1 MKEVRGLLL
10 LVFALFAASAWAQ
23 KTYVVSGKVIDSA
36 TRQPIEFAT
45 AQLLRPNNTMAN
57 GMSTDNA
64 GGFTLKTTAAGKYT
78 VKVSYVSYKTATREV
93 TFSEKNDTIRLGT
106 LELEPS
112 AQALG
117 EAVVSATQARV
128 EQKEDTTVYNASAY
142 RTPVGS
148 TLEALVEQLPGV
160 EVSDD
165 GTITW
170 NGKTVSEFLINGKDF
185 FKGDTKIAMKNLPVE
200 LVSKLKAYDKK
211 SDYTEQTGI
220 DDGEETTVLDITTKK
235 KLDASWVN
243 NVDLGYG
250 TKDRYTGRLF
260 STRFTERSRVSLY
273 GSANNTSDRGFGGW
287 RGGWGG
293 GLTATKSAGADFY
306 WENDKEKRDAGRLE
320 LGGNVRYSYSGTD
333 SQSKSNSENFLTAGQ
348 GSSFANSFN
357 RSGSGT
363 TNVNGAFRLEWH
375 PDTLT
380 MLMFRPS
387 FSHSSSHNDGS
398 SQSATFNADPYE
410 IDGIDSP
417 LDSMLL
423 DDDALPSALRDIAV
437 NRNVR
442 TTLGESKSNSF
453 DASLMLVRRLNS
465 EGRNVSM
472 RASAGYSKSTSRSFS
487 DSKITYF
494 QQDAERPVD
503 WINQFS
509 DNPSMNWNAS
519 VRAGYSEPIAK
530 NWHLQFN
537 YQFSYRYSDSD
548 RSLYY
553 LNSLIDST
561 LLQSNPELAY
571 RADNLLWSDVLTAA
585 LGTTPTDADLLMLL
599 RDADNSQY
607 ATYKYFTHRASVG
620 IRYNTKKIR
629 FNAGLD
635 FVPQKTVLAY
645 NRPSQIDTTVT
656 RHVFNVSPQVRLRYR
671 FSDTGQLDIRY
682 RGSASEPSM
691 TDLLDIVDDSDP
703 LNITRGNPG
712 LKPSW
717 ENSLRVFFN
726 NYITEKQQGMMA
738 GLFVT
743 QESNSI
749 SNAVEYNEETG
760 VRTVHP
766 ENINGNWNARGNFMF
781 NTGFGPDKTWTFS
794 TFTNL
799 GYKNDVGYVTN
810 DNINQKSTTRS
821 LNVGENLNLAYRT
834 SWFDVG
840 LRGNVNYQHARNS
853 LQTNA
858 NQDTWNFSYGLNG
871 NVNLP
876 WNMSISTDIRMNSRR
891 GYSDNSMNTNELIW
905 NAQIAQSFLKDN
917 TATISL
923 QFYDILQKQSNISR
937 TINAQLRQDTWTNA
951 INSYC
956 MLHFIYRL
964 NIFSGVKGGDRQDRD
979 GRRRGPGRAPAMR
992 MMPMMAP
999 ARM

>member
-10 LVFALFAASAWAQ
+10 IVFALFATSAWAQ
-23 KTYVVSGKVIDSA
+23 KTYVISGKVIDRA

-45 AQLLRPNNTMAN
+45 AQLLRSNKTMAS
-57 GMSTDNA
+57 GMSTDKA

-93 TFSEKNDTIRLGT
+93 TLSEKNDTVRLGT

-410 IDGIDSP
+410 VDGIDSP

-472 RASAGYSKSTSRSFS
+472 RASAGYSKSTSHSFS
-487 DSKITYF
+487 NSMIDYF
-494 QQDAERPVD
+494 QPTAEQPNE
-503 WINQFS
+503 WLNQFN
-509 DNPSMNWNAS
+509 DNPSKNWNAS

-530 NWHLQFN
+530 DWHLQFN
-537 YQFSYRYSDSD
+537 YQFSYRYSDSERALYEFSD
-548 RSLYY
+548 YDVWSHPLGYIPSTVDSLMM
-553 LNSLIDST
+553 
-561 LLQSNPELAY
+561 
-571 RADNLLWSDVLTAA
+571 V
-585 LGTTPTDADLLMLL
+585 
-599 RDADNSQY
+599 RDDQNSQY
-607 ATYKYFTHRASVG
+607 ATYKYYTHRATVG
-620 IRYNTKKIR
+620 IRYNTKMIR

-671 FSDTGQLDIRY
+671 FSDTGQLDIHY

-749 SNAVEYNEETG
+749 SNAVSYDEETG
-760 VRTVHP
+760 VRTVRP

-781 NTGFGPDKTWTFS
+781 NTGFGPEKTWTFS

-964 NIFSGVKGGDRQDRD
+964 NIFSGIKGGDSQERD

>member
-10 LVFALFAASAWAQ
+10 IVFALFATSAWAQ
-23 KTYVVSGKVIDSA
+23 KTYVISGKVIDRA

-45 AQLLRPNNTMAN
+45 AQLLRSNKTMAS
-57 GMSTDNA
+57 GMSTDKA

-93 TFSEKNDTIRLGT
+93 TLSEKNDTVRLGT

-250 TKDRYTGRLF
+250 TKDRYTARLF

-293 GLTATKSAGADFY
+293 GLTASKSAGADFY
-306 WENDKEKRDAGRLE
+306 WENDKEKREKGRLE

-348 GSSFANSFN
+348 GSSFSNSFN

-398 SQSATFNADPYE
+398 SQSATFNADPYA

-472 RASAGYSKSTSRSFS
+472 RASAGYSKSTSHSFS
-487 DSKITYF
+487 NSMIDYF
-494 QQDAERPVD
+494 QPTAEQPNE
-503 WINQFS
+503 WLNQFN
-509 DNPSMNWNAS
+509 DNPSKNWNAS

-530 NWHLQFN
+530 DWHLQFN
-537 YQFSYRYSDSD
+537 YQFSYRYSDSERALYEFSD
-548 RSLYY
+548 YDVWSHPLGYIPSTVDSLMM
-553 LNSLIDST
+553 
-561 LLQSNPELAY
+561 
-571 RADNLLWSDVLTAA
+571 V
-585 LGTTPTDADLLMLL
+585 
-599 RDADNSQY
+599 RDDQNSQY
-607 ATYKYFTHRASVG
+607 ATYKYFTHRATVG
-620 IRYNTKKIR
+620 IRYNTKMIR
-629 FNAGLD
+629 FNAGID

-749 SNAVEYNEETG
+749 SNAVSYDEETG
-760 VRTVHP
+760 VRTVRP

-781 NTGFGPDKTWTFS
+781 NTGFGPEKTWTFS

-821 LNVGENLNLAYRT
+821 LNVGENLNLAYRM

-979 GRRRGPGRAPAMR
+979 GRRPGPGHAPAMR
-992 MMPMMAP
+992 MMPMMGP

>member
-10 LVFALFAASAWAQ
+10 IVFALFATSAWAQ
-23 KTYVVSGKVIDSA
+23 KTYVISGKVIDRA

-45 AQLLRPNNTMAN
+45 AQLLRSNKTMAS
-57 GMSTDNA
+57 GMSTDKA

-93 TFSEKNDTIRLGT
+93 TLSEKNDTVRLGT

-398 SQSATFNADPYE
+398 SQSATFNADPYA

-423 DDDALPSALRDIAV
+423 DDDALPAALRDIAV

-472 RASAGYSKSTSRSFS
+472 RASAGYSKSTSHSFS
-487 DSKITYF
+487 NSMIDYF
-494 QQDAERPVD
+494 QPTAEQPNE
-503 WINQFS
+503 WLNQFN
-509 DNPSMNWNAS
+509 DNPSKNWNAS

-530 NWHLQFN
+530 DWHLQFN
-537 YQFSYRYSDSD
+537 YQFSYRYSDSERALYEFSD
-548 RSLYY
+548 YDVWSHPLGYIPSTVDSLMM
-553 LNSLIDST
+553 
-561 LLQSNPELAY
+561 
-571 RADNLLWSDVLTAA
+571 V
-585 LGTTPTDADLLMLL
+585 
-599 RDADNSQY
+599 RDDQNSQY

-620 IRYNTKKIR
+620 IRYNTKMIR

-635 FVPQKTVLAY
+635 FVPQKTELAY

-671 FSDTGQLDIRY
+671 FSDTGQLDIHY

-749 SNAVEYNEETG
+749 SNAVSYDEETG
-760 VRTVHP
+760 VRTVRP

-964 NIFSGVKGGDRQDRD
+964 NIFSGIKGGDSQERD

>member
-1 MKEVRGLLL
+1 MKHLRGMLLIL
-10 LVFALFAASAWAQ
+10 LSAWATSLAAA
-23 KTYVVSGKVIDSA
+23 TYVVSGKVIDADSRKA
-36 TRQPIEFAT
+36 IEFAT
-45 AQLLRPNNTMAN
+45 VQLLRPNKTMAT
-57 GMSTDNA
+57 GMNTDVA
-64 GGFTLKTTAAGKYT
+64 GKFSLKTQVAGKYT
-78 VKVSYVSYKTATREV
+78 VKISYVSYTTVSREV
-93 TFSEKNDTIRLGT
+93 TFSAENDTIDLGT
-106 LELEPS
+106 IEMSTS
-112 AQALG
+112 AKALG
-117 EAVVSATQARV
+117 EAVVSATAARV

-142 RTPVGS
+142 RTPEGS

-170 NGKTVSEFLINGKDF
+170 NGKTVTEFLVNGKDF

-250 TKDRYTGRLF
+250 TKDRYAARLF
-260 STRFTERSRVSLY
+260 STRFTERSRVSLF

-306 WENDKEKRDAGRLE
+306 WENDKEKREKGRLE

-333 SQSKSNSENFLTAGQ
+333 SQTRSNSENFLSSGQ
-348 GSSFANSFN
+348 GSSFSNSAS

-380 MLMFRPS
+380 MMMFRPS

-398 SQSATFNADPYE
+398 SQSVTFNDDPYKVE
-410 IDGIDSP
+410 GISDP
-417 LDSMLL
+417 LASMVG
-423 DDDALPSALRDIAV
+423 DTADIPAALRDIAV
-437 NRNVR
+437 NRNLR

-472 RASAGYSKSTSRSFS
+472 RASAGYTKSTSRSFT
-487 DSKITYF
+487 DSRINYF
-494 QQDAERPVD
+494 QGNAGKPYE
-503 WINQFS
+503 WINQFN
-509 DNPSMNWNAS
+509 DNPSKNWNTS
-519 VRAGYSEPIAK
+519 VRVGYSEPIAK
-530 NWHLQFN
+530 DWHLQFN

-548 RSLYY
+548 RSLYD
-553 LNSLIDST
+553 LNKLINPE
-561 LLQSNPELAY
+561 LLETHPELAY
-571 RADNLLWSDVLTAA
+571 QADNLLWSDVLTAA
-585 LGTTPTDADLLMLL
+585 LGTVPTRADLLMML
-599 RDADNSQY
+599 RDDENSQY
-607 ATYKYFTHRASVG
+607 ATYKYFTHTASVG

-635 FVPQKTVLAY
+635 FVPQTTKLEYT
-645 NRPSQIDTTVT
+645 RPSQIDTLVT
-656 RHVFNVSPQVRLRYR
+656 RHVFNVSPQIRFRYR
-671 FSDTGQLDIRY
+671 ISETGQIDVRY
-682 RGSASEPSM
+682 RGKATEPSM
-691 TDLLDIVDDSDP
+691 TNLLDIVDDSDP
-703 LNITRGNPG
+703 LNITRGNPY
-712 LKPSW
+712 LKPAW

-760 VRTVHP
+760 VRTVRP
-766 ENINGNWNARGNFMF
+766 ENINGNWSARGNFMF
-781 NTGFGPDKTWTFS
+781 NTGFGPEKTWTFS

-799 GYKNDVGYVTN
+799 GYTNSVGYVTN

-821 LNVGENLNLAYRT
+821 LNVGENVNLAYRT
-834 SWFDVG
+834 TWFDVG
-840 LRGNVNYQHARNS
+840 LRGNLNYQHARNS

-858 NQDTWNFSYGLNG
+858 NQDTWSFSYGLNG

-905 NAQIAQSFLKDN
+905 NAQIAQSFLKDK
-917 TATISL
+917 TATVSL
-923 QFYDILQKQSNISR
+923 QFYDILHQQSNVSR
-937 TINAQLRQDTWTNA
+937 VINAQLRQDTWTNA

-964 NIFSGVKGGDRQDRD
+964 NIFSGTKGGNRSREE
-979 GRRRGPGRAPAMR
+979 GRRAPGPGGRPPMQA
-992 MMPMMAP
+992 MPMM
-999 ARM
+999 RMGGM

>member
-10 LVFALFAASAWAQ
+10 IVFALFATSAWAQ
-23 KTYVVSGKVIDSA
+23 KTYVISGKVIDRA

-45 AQLLRPNNTMAN
+45 AQLLRSNKTMAS
-57 GMSTDNA
+57 GMSTDKA

-93 TFSEKNDTIRLGT
+93 TLSEKNDTVRLGT

-306 WENDKEKRDAGRLE
+306 WENDKEKREKGRLE

-363 TNVNGAFRLEWH
+363 TNVNGAFRVEWH

-387 FSHSSSHNDGS
+387 FSHSNSHSDGS
-398 SQSATFNADPYE
+398 SQSATFNDDPYA

-423 DDDALPSALRDIAV
+423 DDDALPAALKDIAV

-442 TTLGESKSNSF
+442 NTLGESKSNSF

-465 EGRNVSM
+465 EGRNVSL
-472 RASAGYSKSTSRSFS
+472 RASAGYSKSTSRSFT
-487 DSKITYF
+487 DSRINYF
-494 QQDAERPVD
+494 QDNADTPYE
-503 WINQFS
+503 WLNQFS
-509 DNPSMNWNAS
+509 DNPSKNWNAS

-537 YQFSYRYSDSD
+537 YQFSYRYSDSERALYEFSD
-548 RSLYY
+548 YDVWSHPLGYIPSTVDSLMM
-553 LNSLIDST
+553 
-561 LLQSNPELAY
+561 
-571 RADNLLWSDVLTAA
+571 V
-585 LGTTPTDADLLMLL
+585 
-599 RDADNSQY
+599 RDDQNSQY

-620 IRYNTKKIR
+620 IRYNTKMIR
-629 FNAGLD
+629 FNAGID

-671 FSDTGQLDIRY
+671 FSDTGQLDIHY

-749 SNAVEYNEETG
+749 SNAVSYDEETG
-760 VRTVHP
+760 VRTVRP

-781 NTGFGPDKTWTFS
+781 NTGFGPEKTWTFS

-799 GYKNDVGYVTN
+799 GYTNAVGYVTN

-917 TATISL
+917 AATISL

-964 NIFSGVKGGDRQDRD
+964 NIFSGIKGGDSQERD

>member
-10 LVFALFAASAWAQ
+10 IVFALFATSAWAQ
-23 KTYVVSGKVIDSA
+23 KTYVISGKVIDRA

-45 AQLLRPNNTMAN
+45 AQLLRSNKTMAS
-57 GMSTDNA
+57 GMSTDKA

-93 TFSEKNDTIRLGT
+93 TLSEKNDTVRLGT

-243 NVDLGYG
+243 NIDLGYG

-348 GSSFANSFN
+348 GSSFSNSFS

-380 MLMFRPS
+380 MLMFRHS
-387 FSHSSSHNDGS
+387 FSHSNSHSDGS

-410 IDGIDSP
+410 VDGIDSP

-465 EGRNVSM
+465 EGRNVSL
-472 RASAGYSKSTSRSFS
+472 RASAGYSKSTSHSFS
-487 DSKITYF
+487 NSMIDYF
-494 QQDAERPVD
+494 QPTAEQPNE
-503 WINQFS
+503 WLNQFN
-509 DNPSMNWNAS
+509 DNPSKNWNAS

-530 NWHLQFN
+530 DWHLQFN
-537 YQFSYRYSDSD
+537 YQFSYRYSDSERALYEFSD
-548 RSLYY
+548 YDVWSHPLGYIPSTVDSLMM
-553 LNSLIDST
+553 
-561 LLQSNPELAY
+561 
-571 RADNLLWSDVLTAA
+571 V
-585 LGTTPTDADLLMLL
+585 
-599 RDADNSQY
+599 RDDQNSQY

-620 IRYNTKKIR
+620 IRYNTKMIR

-671 FSDTGQLDIRY
+671 FSDTGQLDIHY

-749 SNAVEYNEETG
+749 SNAVSYDEETG
-760 VRTVHP
+760 VRTVRP
-766 ENINGNWNARGNFMF
+766 ENINGKWNARGNFMF
-781 NTGFGPDKTWTFS
+781 NTGFGPEKTWTFS

-979 GRRRGPGRAPAMR
+979 GRRPGPGRAPAMR

>member
-1 MKEVRGLLL
+1 
-10 LVFALFAASAWAQ
+10 
-23 KTYVVSGKVIDSA
+23 
-36 TRQPIEFAT
+36 
-45 AQLLRPNNTMAN
+45 
-57 GMSTDNA
+57 
-64 GGFTLKTTAAGKYT
+64 
-78 VKVSYVSYKTATREV
+78 
-93 TFSEKNDTIRLGT
+93 
-106 LELEPS
+106 
-112 AQALG
+112 
-117 EAVVSATQARV
+117 
-128 EQKEDTTVYNASAY
+128 
-142 RTPVGS
+142 
-148 TLEALVEQLPGV
+148 
-160 EVSDD
+160 
-165 GTITW
+165 
-170 NGKTVSEFLINGKDF
+170 
-185 FKGDTKIAMKNLPVE
+185 
-200 LVSKLKAYDKK
+200 
-211 SDYTEQTGI
+211 
-220 DDGEETTVLDITTKK
+220 
-235 KLDASWVN
+235 
-243 NVDLGYG
+243 
-250 TKDRYTGRLF
+250 
-260 STRFTERSRVSLY
+260 
-273 GSANNTSDRGFGGW
+273 
-287 RGGWGG
+287 
-293 GLTATKSAGADFY
+293 
-306 WENDKEKRDAGRLE
+306 
-320 LGGNVRYSYSGTD
+320 
-333 SQSKSNSENFLTAGQ
+333 
-348 GSSFANSFN
+348 
-357 RSGSGT
+357 
-363 TNVNGAFRLEWH
+363 
-375 PDTLT
+375 
-380 MLMFRPS
+380 
-387 FSHSSSHNDGS
+387 
-398 SQSATFNADPYE
+398 
-410 IDGIDSP
+410 
-417 LDSMLL
+417 
-423 DDDALPSALRDIAV
+423 
-437 NRNVR
+437 
-442 TTLGESKSNSF
+442 
-453 DASLMLVRRLNS
+453 MLVRRLNS
-465 EGRNVSM
+465 EGRNVSL
-472 RASAGYSKSTSRSFS
+472 RASAGYSKSTSRSFT
-487 DSKITYF
+487 DSRINYF
-494 QQDAERPVD
+494 QDNADTPYE
-503 WINQFS
+503 WLNQFS
-509 DNPSMNWNAS
+509 DNPSKNWNAS

-561 LLQSNPELAY
+561 LLESHPELAY
-571 RADNLLWSDVLTAA
+571 QADNLLWSDVLTAA
-585 LGTTPTDADLLMLL
+585 LGTVPTDADLLMLL

-607 ATYKYFTHRASVG
+607 ATYKYYTHRATVG
-620 IRYNTKKIR
+620 IRYNTKMIR

-671 FSDTGQLDIRY
+671 FSDTGQLDIHY

-749 SNAVEYNEETG
+749 SNAVSYDEETG
-760 VRTVHP
+760 VRTVRP
-766 ENINGNWNARGNFMF
+766 ENINGKWNARGNFMF
-781 NTGFGPDKTWTFS
+781 NTGFGPEKTWTFS

-799 GYKNDVGYVTN
+799 GYTNDVGYVTN

-964 NIFSGVKGGDRQDRD
+964 NIFSGIKGGDSQERD

>member
-10 LVFALFAASAWAQ
+10 IVFALFATSAWAQ
-23 KTYVVSGKVIDSA
+23 KTYVISGKVIDRA

-45 AQLLRPNNTMAN
+45 AQLLRSNKTMAS
-57 GMSTDNA
+57 GMSTDKA

-93 TFSEKNDTIRLGT
+93 TLSEKNDTVRLGT

-293 GLTATKSAGADFY
+293 GLTASKSAGADFY
-306 WENDKEKRDAGRLE
+306 WENDKEKREKGRLE
-320 LGGNVRYSYSGTD
+320 LGGNVHYSYSGTD

-410 IDGIDSP
+410 VDGIDSP

-423 DDDALPSALRDIAV
+423 DDDALPAALRDIAV

-472 RASAGYSKSTSRSFS
+472 RASAGYSKSTSHSFS
-487 DSKITYF
+487 NSMIDYF
-494 QQDAERPVD
+494 QPTAEQPNE
-503 WINQFS
+503 WLNQFN
-509 DNPSMNWNAS
+509 DNPSKNWNAS

-530 NWHLQFN
+530 DWHLQFN
-537 YQFSYRYSDSD
+537 YQFSYRYSDSERALYEFSD
-548 RSLYY
+548 YDVWSHPLGYIPSTVDSLMM
-553 LNSLIDST
+553 
-561 LLQSNPELAY
+561 
-571 RADNLLWSDVLTAA
+571 V
-585 LGTTPTDADLLMLL
+585 
-599 RDADNSQY
+599 RDDQNSQY

-620 IRYNTKKIR
+620 IRYNTKMIR

-635 FVPQKTVLAY
+635 FVPQKTELAY

-671 FSDTGQLDIRY
+671 FSDTGQLDIHY

-749 SNAVEYNEETG
+749 SNAVSYDEETG
-760 VRTVHP
+760 VRTVRP
-766 ENINGNWNARGNFMF
+766 ENINGKWNARGNFMF
-781 NTGFGPDKTWTFS
+781 NTGFGPEKTWTFS

-799 GYKNDVGYVTN
+799 GYTNDVGYVTN
-810 DNINQKSTTRS
+810 NNINQKSTTRS

-964 NIFSGVKGGDRQDRD
+964 NIFSGIKGGDSQERD

>member
-10 LVFALFAASAWAQ
+10 IVFALFATSAWAQ
-23 KTYVVSGKVIDSA
+23 KTYVISGKVIDRA

-45 AQLLRPNNTMAN
+45 AQLLRSNKTMAS
-57 GMSTDNA
+57 GMSTDKA

-93 TFSEKNDTIRLGT
+93 TLSEKNDTVRLGT

-387 FSHSSSHNDGS
+387 FSHSNSHSDGS
-398 SQSATFNADPYE
+398 SQSATFNDDPYE
-410 IDGIDSP
+410 VDGIDSP

-472 RASAGYSKSTSRSFS
+472 RASAGYSKSTSHSFS
-487 DSKITYF
+487 NSMIDYF
-494 QQDAERPVD
+494 QPTAEQPNE
-503 WINQFS
+503 WLNQFN
-509 DNPSMNWNAS
+509 DNPSKNWNAS

-530 NWHLQFN
+530 DWHLQFN
-537 YQFSYRYSDSD
+537 YQFSYRYSDSERALYEFSD
-548 RSLYY
+548 YDVWSHPLGYIPSTVDSLMM
-553 LNSLIDST
+553 
-561 LLQSNPELAY
+561 
-571 RADNLLWSDVLTAA
+571 V
-585 LGTTPTDADLLMLL
+585 
-599 RDADNSQY
+599 RDDQNSQY

-620 IRYNTKKIR
+620 IRYNTKMIR

-671 FSDTGQLDIRY
+671 FSDTGQLDIHY

-749 SNAVEYNEETG
+749 SNAVSYDEETG
-760 VRTVHP
+760 VRTVRP

-781 NTGFGPDKTWTFS
+781 NTGFGPEKTWTFS

-964 NIFSGVKGGDRQDRD
+964 NIFSGIKGGDSQERD
-979 GRRRGPGRAPAMR
+979 GQRRGPGRAPAMR

>member
-10 LVFALFAASAWAQ
+10 IVFALFATSAWAQ
-23 KTYVVSGKVIDSA
+23 KTYVISGKVIDRA

-45 AQLLRPNNTMAN
+45 AQLLRSNKTMAS
-57 GMSTDNA
+57 GMSTDKA

-93 TFSEKNDTIRLGT
+93 TLSEKNDTVRLGT

-250 TKDRYTGRLF
+250 TEGRYTGRLF

-387 FSHSSSHNDGS
+387 FSHSNSHSDGS
-398 SQSATFNADPYE
+398 SQSATFNDDPYA

-423 DDDALPSALRDIAV
+423 DDDALPAALKDIAV

-472 RASAGYSKSTSRSFS
+472 RASAGYSKSTSHSFS
-487 DSKITYF
+487 NSMIDYF
-494 QQDAERPVD
+494 QPTAEQPNE
-503 WINQFS
+503 WLNQFN
-509 DNPSMNWNAS
+509 DNPSKNWNAS

-530 NWHLQFN
+530 DWHLQFN
-537 YQFSYRYSDSD
+537 YQFSYRYSDSERALYEFSD
-548 RSLYY
+548 YDVWSHPLGYIPSTVDSLMM
-553 LNSLIDST
+553 
-561 LLQSNPELAY
+561 
-571 RADNLLWSDVLTAA
+571 V
-585 LGTTPTDADLLMLL
+585 
-599 RDADNSQY
+599 RDDQNSQY

-620 IRYNTKKIR
+620 IRYNTKMIR
-629 FNAGLD
+629 FNAGID
-635 FVPQKTVLAY
+635 FVPQKTELAY

-749 SNAVEYNEETG
+749 SNAVSYDEETG
-760 VRTVHP
+760 VRTVRP

-781 NTGFGPDKTWTFS
+781 NTGFGPEKTWTFS

-799 GYKNDVGYVTN
+799 GYTNAVGYVTN

-937 TINAQLRQDTWTNA
+937 TINAQMRQDTWTNA

-964 NIFSGVKGGDRQDRD
+964 NIFSGIKGGDSQERD

>member
-10 LVFALFAASAWAQ
+10 IVFALFATSAWAQ
-23 KTYVVSGKVIDSA
+23 KTYVISGKVIDRA

-45 AQLLRPNNTMAN
+45 AQLLRSNKTMAS
-57 GMSTDNA
+57 GMSTDKT

-93 TFSEKNDTIRLGT
+93 TLSEKNDTVRLGT

-250 TKDRYTGRLF
+250 TEGRYTARLF

-287 RGGWGG
+287 GGGWGG
-293 GLTATKSAGADFY
+293 GLTASKSAGADFY

-348 GSSFANSFN
+348 GSSFSNSFS

-423 DDDALPSALRDIAV
+423 DDEI
-437 NRNVR
+437 
-442 TTLGESKSNSF
+442 
-453 DASLMLVRRLNS
+453 
-465 EGRNVSM
+465 
-472 RASAGYSKSTSRSFS
+472 
-487 DSKITYF
+487 
-494 QQDAERPVD
+494 
-503 WINQFS
+503 
-509 DNPSMNWNAS
+509 
-519 VRAGYSEPIAK
+519 
-530 NWHLQFN
+530 
-537 YQFSYRYSDSD
+537 
-548 RSLYY
+548 
-553 LNSLIDST
+553 
-561 LLQSNPELAY
+561 
-571 RADNLLWSDVLTAA
+571 
-585 LGTTPTDADLLMLL
+585 
-599 RDADNSQY
+599 
-607 ATYKYFTHRASVG
+607 
-620 IRYNTKKIR
+620 
-629 FNAGLD
+629 
-635 FVPQKTVLAY
+635 
-645 NRPSQIDTTVT
+645 
-656 RHVFNVSPQVRLRYR
+656 
-671 FSDTGQLDIRY
+671 
-682 RGSASEPSM
+682 
-691 TDLLDIVDDSDP
+691 
-703 LNITRGNPG
+703 
-712 LKPSW
+712 
-717 ENSLRVFFN
+717 
-726 NYITEKQQGMMA
+726 
-738 GLFVT
+738 
-743 QESNSI
+743 
-749 SNAVEYNEETG
+749 
-760 VRTVHP
+760 
-766 ENINGNWNARGNFMF
+766 
-781 NTGFGPDKTWTFS
+781 
-794 TFTNL
+794 
-799 GYKNDVGYVTN
+799 
-810 DNINQKSTTRS
+810 
-821 LNVGENLNLAYRT
+821 
-834 SWFDVG
+834 
-840 LRGNVNYQHARNS
+840 
-853 LQTNA
+853 
-858 NQDTWNFSYGLNG
+858 
-871 NVNLP
+871 
-876 WNMSISTDIRMNSRR
+876 
-891 GYSDNSMNTNELIW
+891 
-905 NAQIAQSFLKDN
+905 
-917 TATISL
+917 
-923 QFYDILQKQSNISR
+923 
-937 TINAQLRQDTWTNA
+937 
-951 INSYC
+951 
-956 MLHFIYRL
+956 
-964 NIFSGVKGGDRQDRD
+964 
-979 GRRRGPGRAPAMR
+979 GRAHV
-992 MMPMMAP
+992 
-999 ARM
+999 

>member
-10 LVFALFAASAWAQ
+10 IVFALFATSAWAQ
-23 KTYVVSGKVIDSA
+23 KTYVISGKVIDRA

-45 AQLLRPNNTMAN
+45 AQLLRSNKTMAS
-57 GMSTDNA
+57 GMSTDKA

-93 TFSEKNDTIRLGT
+93 TLSEKNDTVRLGT

-363 TNVNGAFRLEWH
+363 TNVNGAFRVEWH

-387 FSHSSSHNDGS
+387 FSHSNSHSDGS

-410 IDGIDSP
+410 VDGIDSP

-472 RASAGYSKSTSRSFS
+472 RASAGYSKSTSHSFS
-487 DSKITYF
+487 NSMIDYF
-494 QQDAERPVD
+494 QPTAEQPNE
-503 WINQFS
+503 WLNQFN
-509 DNPSMNWNAS
+509 DNPSKNWNAS

-530 NWHLQFN
+530 DWHLQFN
-537 YQFSYRYSDSD
+537 YQFSYRYSDSERALYEFSD
-548 RSLYY
+548 YDVWSHPLGYIPSTVDSLMM
-553 LNSLIDST
+553 
-561 LLQSNPELAY
+561 
-571 RADNLLWSDVLTAA
+571 V
-585 LGTTPTDADLLMLL
+585 
-599 RDADNSQY
+599 RDDQNSQY

-620 IRYNTKKIR
+620 IRYNTKMIR

-738 GLFVT
+738 GLFFT

-749 SNAVEYNEETG
+749 SNAVSYNEETG
-760 VRTVHP
+760 VRTVRP

-799 GYKNDVGYVTN
+799 GYTNAVGYVTN

-964 NIFSGVKGGDRQDRD
+964 NIFSGIKGGDSQERD

>member
-10 LVFALFAASAWAQ
+10 IVFALFATSAWAQ
-23 KTYVVSGKVIDSA
+23 KTYVISGKVIDRA

-45 AQLLRPNNTMAN
+45 AQLLRSNKTMAS
-57 GMSTDNA
+57 GMSTDKA

-93 TFSEKNDTIRLGT
+93 TLSEKNDTVRLGT

-387 FSHSSSHNDGS
+387 FSHSNSHNDGS
-398 SQSATFNADPYE
+398 SQSATFNADPYA

-423 DDDALPSALRDIAV
+423 DDDALPAALKDIAV

-442 TTLGESKSNSF
+442 NTLGESKSNSF

-472 RASAGYSKSTSRSFS
+472 RASAGYSKSTSHSFS
-487 DSKITYF
+487 NSMIDYF
-494 QQDAERPVD
+494 QPTAEQPNE
-503 WINQFS
+503 WLNQFN
-509 DNPSMNWNAS
+509 DNPSKNWNAS

-530 NWHLQFN
+530 DWHLQFN
-537 YQFSYRYSDSD
+537 YQFSYRYSDSERALYEFSD
-548 RSLYY
+548 YDVWSHPLGYIPSTVDSLMM
-553 LNSLIDST
+553 
-561 LLQSNPELAY
+561 
-571 RADNLLWSDVLTAA
+571 V
-585 LGTTPTDADLLMLL
+585 
-599 RDADNSQY
+599 RDDQNSQY

-620 IRYNTKKIR
+620 IRYNTKMIR
-629 FNAGLD
+629 FNAGID
-635 FVPQKTVLAY
+635 FVPQKTELAY

-671 FSDTGQLDIRY
+671 FSDTGQLDIHY

-749 SNAVEYNEETG
+749 SNAVSYDEETG
-760 VRTVHP
+760 VRTVRP

-964 NIFSGVKGGDRQDRD
+964 NIFSGIKGGDSQERD

>member
-10 LVFALFAASAWAQ
+10 IVFALFATSAWAQ
-23 KTYVVSGKVIDSA
+23 KTYVISGKVIDRA

-45 AQLLRPNNTMAN
+45 AQLLRSNKTMAS
-57 GMSTDNA
+57 GMSTDKA
-64 GGFTLKTTAAGKYT
+64 GGFTLKTTVAGKYT

-93 TFSEKNDTIRLGT
+93 TLSEKNDTVRLGT

-273 GSANNTSDRGFGGW
+273 GSANNISDRGFGGW

-306 WENDKEKRDAGRLE
+306 WENDKEKREKGRLE

-398 SQSATFNADPYE
+398 SQSATFNADPYA

-423 DDDALPSALRDIAV
+423 DDDALPAALKDIAV

-442 TTLGESKSNSF
+442 NTLGESKSNSF

-472 RASAGYSKSTSRSFS
+472 RASAGYSKSTSHSFS
-487 DSKITYF
+487 NSMIDYF
-494 QQDAERPVD
+494 QPTAEQPNE
-503 WINQFS
+503 WLNQFN
-509 DNPSMNWNAS
+509 DNPSKNWNAS

-537 YQFSYRYSDSD
+537 YQFSYRYSDSERALYEFSD
-548 RSLYY
+548 YDVWSHPLGYIPSTVDSLMM
-553 LNSLIDST
+553 
-561 LLQSNPELAY
+561 
-571 RADNLLWSDVLTAA
+571 V
-585 LGTTPTDADLLMLL
+585 
-599 RDADNSQY
+599 RDDQNSQY

-620 IRYNTKKIR
+620 IRYNTKMIR
-629 FNAGLD
+629 FNAGID
-635 FVPQKTVLAY
+635 FVPQKTELAY

-749 SNAVEYNEETG
+749 SNAVSYDEETG
-760 VRTVHP
+760 VRTVRP

-781 NTGFGPDKTWTFS
+781 NTGFGPEKTWTFS

-799 GYKNDVGYVTN
+799 GYTNAVGYVTN

-964 NIFSGVKGGDRQDRD
+964 NIFSGIKGGDSQERD

>member
-10 LVFALFAASAWAQ
+10 IVFALFATSAWAQ
-23 KTYVVSGKVIDSA
+23 KTYVISGKVIDRA

-45 AQLLRPNNTMAN
+45 AQLLRSNKTMAS
-57 GMSTDNA
+57 GMSTDKA

-93 TFSEKNDTIRLGT
+93 TLSEKNDTVRLGT

-293 GLTATKSAGADFY
+293 GLTASKSAGADFY
-306 WENDKEKRDAGRLE
+306 WENDKEKREKGRLE
-320 LGGNVRYSYSGTD
+320 LGGNVHYSYSGTD

-348 GSSFANSFN
+348 GSSFSNSFS

-363 TNVNGAFRLEWH
+363 TNVNGAFRVEWH

-387 FSHSSSHNDGS
+387 FSHSNSHSDGS
-398 SQSATFNADPYE
+398 SQSATFNDDPYA

-423 DDDALPSALRDIAV
+423 DDDALPAALKDIAV

-442 TTLGESKSNSF
+442 NTLGESKSNSF

-465 EGRNVSM
+465 EGRNVSL
-472 RASAGYSKSTSRSFS
+472 RASAGYSKSTSHSFS
-487 DSKITYF
+487 NSMIDYF
-494 QQDAERPVD
+494 QPTAEQPNE
-503 WINQFS
+503 WLNQFN
-509 DNPSMNWNAS
+509 DNPSKNWNAS

-537 YQFSYRYSDSD
+537 YQFSYRYSDSERALYEFSD
-548 RSLYY
+548 YDVWSHPLGYIPSTVDSLMM
-553 LNSLIDST
+553 
-561 LLQSNPELAY
+561 
-571 RADNLLWSDVLTAA
+571 V
-585 LGTTPTDADLLMLL
+585 
-599 RDADNSQY
+599 RDDQNSQY

-620 IRYNTKKIR
+620 IRYNTKMIR
-629 FNAGLD
+629 FNAGID
-635 FVPQKTVLAY
+635 FVPQKTELAY

-671 FSDTGQLDIRY
+671 FSDTGQLDIHY

-749 SNAVEYNEETG
+749 SNAVSYDEETG
-760 VRTVHP
+760 VRTVRP

-781 NTGFGPDKTWTFS
+781 NTGFGPEKTWTFS

-937 TINAQLRQDTWTNA
+937 TINAQMRQDTWTNA

-964 NIFSGVKGGDRQDRD
+964 NIFSGIKGGDSQERD

>member
-10 LVFALFAASAWAQ
+10 IVFALFATSAWAQ
-23 KTYVVSGKVIDSA
+23 KTYVISGKVIDRA

-45 AQLLRPNNTMAN
+45 AQLLRSNKTMAS
-57 GMSTDNA
+57 GMSTDKA

-93 TFSEKNDTIRLGT
+93 TLSEKNDTVRLGT

-387 FSHSSSHNDGS
+387 FSHSSSRNDGS
-398 SQSATFNADPYE
+398 SQSATFNDDPYA

-423 DDDALPSALRDIAV
+423 DDDALPAALKDIAV

-442 TTLGESKSNSF
+442 NTLGESKSNSF

-472 RASAGYSKSTSRSFS
+472 RASAGYSKSTSHSFS
-487 DSKITYF
+487 NSMIDYF
-494 QQDAERPVD
+494 QPTAEQPNE
-503 WINQFS
+503 WLNQFN
-509 DNPSMNWNAS
+509 DNPSKNWNAS

-530 NWHLQFN
+530 DWHLQFN
-537 YQFSYRYSDSD
+537 YQFSYRYSDSERALYEFSD
-548 RSLYY
+548 YDVWSHPLGYIPSTVDSLMM
-553 LNSLIDST
+553 
-561 LLQSNPELAY
+561 
-571 RADNLLWSDVLTAA
+571 V
-585 LGTTPTDADLLMLL
+585 
-599 RDADNSQY
+599 RDDQNSQY

-620 IRYNTKKIR
+620 IRYNTKMIR

-749 SNAVEYNEETG
+749 SNAVSYDEETG
-760 VRTVHP
+760 VRTVRP

-781 NTGFGPDKTWTFS
+781 NTGFGPEKTWTFS

-799 GYKNDVGYVTN
+799 GYTNAVGYVTN

-964 NIFSGVKGGDRQDRD
+964 NIFSGIKGGDSQERD
-979 GRRRGPGRAPAMR
+979 GQRHGPGRAPAMR

>member
-10 LVFALFAASAWAQ
+10 IVFALFATSAWAQ
-23 KTYVVSGKVIDSA
+23 KTYVISGKVIDRA

-45 AQLLRPNNTMAN
+45 AQLLRSNKTMAS
-57 GMSTDNA
+57 GMSTDKA
-64 GGFTLKTTAAGKYT
+64 GGFTLKTTAAGKYI

-93 TFSEKNDTIRLGT
+93 TLSEKNDTVRLGT

-333 SQSKSNSENFLTAGQ
+333 LQSKSNSENFLTAGQ

-363 TNVNGAFRLEWH
+363 TNVNGAFRVEWH

-387 FSHSSSHNDGS
+387 FSHSNSHSDGS
-398 SQSATFNADPYE
+398 SQSATFNDDPYA

-423 DDDALPSALRDIAV
+423 DDDALPAALKDIAV

-442 TTLGESKSNSF
+442 NTLGESKSNSF

-465 EGRNVSM
+465 EGRNVSL
-472 RASAGYSKSTSRSFS
+472 RASAGYSKSTSRSFT
-487 DSKITYF
+487 DSRINYF
-494 QQDAERPVD
+494 QDNADTPYE
-503 WINQFS
+503 WLNQFS
-509 DNPSMNWNAS
+509 DNPSKNWNAS

-537 YQFSYRYSDSD
+537 YQFSYRYSDSERALYEFSD
-548 RSLYY
+548 YDVWSHPLGYIPSTVDSLMM
-553 LNSLIDST
+553 
-561 LLQSNPELAY
+561 
-571 RADNLLWSDVLTAA
+571 V
-585 LGTTPTDADLLMLL
+585 
-599 RDADNSQY
+599 RDDQNSQY
-607 ATYKYFTHRASVG
+607 ATYKYFTHRATVG
-620 IRYNTKKIR
+620 IRYNTKMIR

-749 SNAVEYNEETG
+749 SNAVSYDEETG
-760 VRTVHP
+760 VRTVRP

-781 NTGFGPDKTWTFS
+781 NTGFGPEKTWTFS

-799 GYKNDVGYVTN
+799 GYTNAVGYVTN

-917 TATISL
+917 AATISL

-964 NIFSGVKGGDRQDRD
+964 NIFSGIKGGDSQERD
-979 GRRRGPGRAPAMR
+979 GQRHGPGRAPAMR

>member
-10 LVFALFAASAWAQ
+10 IVFALFATSAWAQ
-23 KTYVVSGKVIDSA
+23 KTYVISGKVIDRA

-45 AQLLRPNNTMAN
+45 AQLLRSNKTMAS
-57 GMSTDNA
+57 GMSTDKA

-93 TFSEKNDTIRLGT
+93 TLSEKNDTVRLGT

-273 GSANNTSDRGFGGW
+273 GSANNISDRGFGGW

-348 GSSFANSFN
+348 GSSFSNSFN

-363 TNVNGAFRLEWH
+363 TNVNGAFRVEWH

-387 FSHSSSHNDGS
+387 FSHSNSHSDGS
-398 SQSATFNADPYE
+398 SQSATFNDDPYA

-423 DDDALPSALRDIAV
+423 DDDALPAALKDIAV

-442 TTLGESKSNSF
+442 NTLGESKSNSF

-465 EGRNVSM
+465 EGRNVSL
-472 RASAGYSKSTSRSFS
+472 RASAGYSKSTSHSFS
-487 DSKITYF
+487 NSMIDYF
-494 QQDAERPVD
+494 QPTAEQPNE
-503 WINQFS
+503 WLNQFN
-509 DNPSMNWNAS
+509 DNPSKNWNAS

-530 NWHLQFN
+530 DWHLQFN
-537 YQFSYRYSDSD
+537 YQFSYRYSDSERALYEFSD
-548 RSLYY
+548 YDVWSHPLGYIPSTVDSLMM
-553 LNSLIDST
+553 
-561 LLQSNPELAY
+561 
-571 RADNLLWSDVLTAA
+571 V
-585 LGTTPTDADLLMLL
+585 
-599 RDADNSQY
+599 RDDQNSQY
-607 ATYKYFTHRASVG
+607 ATYKYYTHRATVG
-620 IRYNTKKIR
+620 IRYNTKMIR

-749 SNAVEYNEETG
+749 SNAVSYDEETG
-760 VRTVHP
+760 VRTVRP

-781 NTGFGPDKTWTFS
+781 NTGFGPEKTWTFS

-799 GYKNDVGYVTN
+799 GYTNAVGYVTN

-917 TATISL
+917 AATISL

-964 NIFSGVKGGDRQDRD
+964 NIFSGIMGGDSQERD

>member
-10 LVFALFAASAWAQ
+10 VVFALFATSAWAQ
-23 KTYVVSGKVIDSA
+23 KTYVISGKVIDRA

-45 AQLLRPNNTMAN
+45 AQLLRSNKTMAS
-57 GMSTDNA
+57 GMSTDKA

-93 TFSEKNDTIRLGT
+93 TLSEKNDTVRLGT

-293 GLTATKSAGADFY
+293 GLTASKSAGADFY
-306 WENDKEKRDAGRLE
+306 WENDKEKREKGRLE

-348 GSSFANSFN
+348 GSSFSNSFS

-387 FSHSSSHNDGS
+387 FSHSNSHSDGS
-398 SQSATFNADPYE
+398 SQSATFNDDPYA

-423 DDDALPSALRDIAV
+423 DDDALPAALKDIAV

-442 TTLGESKSNSF
+442 NTLGESKSNSF

-465 EGRNVSM
+465 EGRNVSL
-472 RASAGYSKSTSRSFS
+472 RASAGYSKSTSHSFS
-487 DSKITYF
+487 NSMIDYF
-494 QQDAERPVD
+494 QPTAEQPNE
-503 WINQFS
+503 WLNQFN
-509 DNPSMNWNAS
+509 DNPSKNWNAS

-530 NWHLQFN
+530 DWHLQFN
-537 YQFSYRYSDSD
+537 YQFSYRYSDSERALYEFSD
-548 RSLYY
+548 YDVWSHPLGYIPSTVDSLMM
-553 LNSLIDST
+553 
-561 LLQSNPELAY
+561 
-571 RADNLLWSDVLTAA
+571 V
-585 LGTTPTDADLLMLL
+585 
-599 RDADNSQY
+599 RDDQNSQY

-620 IRYNTKKIR
+620 IRYNTKMIR

-671 FSDTGQLDIRY
+671 FSDTGQLDIHY

-749 SNAVEYNEETG
+749 SNAVSYDEETG
-760 VRTVHP
+760 VRTVRP

-979 GRRRGPGRAPAMR
+979 GRRPGPGRAPAMR
-992 MMPMMAP
+992 MMPMMGP

>member
-10 LVFALFAASAWAQ
+10 IVFALFATSAWAQ
-23 KTYVVSGKVIDSA
+23 KTYVISGKVIDRA

-45 AQLLRPNNTMAN
+45 AQLLRSNKTMAS
-57 GMSTDNA
+57 GMSTDKA

-93 TFSEKNDTIRLGT
+93 TLSEKNDTVRLGT

-287 RGGWGG
+287 RGG
-293 GLTATKSAGADFY
+293 LTATKSAGADFY

-363 TNVNGAFRLEWH
+363 TNVNGAFRVEWH

-410 IDGIDSP
+410 VDGIDSP

-442 TTLGESKSNSF
+442 NTLGESKSNSF

-472 RASAGYSKSTSRSFS
+472 RASAGYSKSTSHSFS
-487 DSKITYF
+487 NSMIDYF
-494 QQDAERPVD
+494 QPTAEQPNE
-503 WINQFS
+503 WLNQFN
-509 DNPSMNWNAS
+509 DNPSKNWNAS

-530 NWHLQFN
+530 DWHLQFN
-537 YQFSYRYSDSD
+537 YQFSYRYSDSERALYEFSD
-548 RSLYY
+548 YDVWSHPLGYIPSTVDSLMM
-553 LNSLIDST
+553 
-561 LLQSNPELAY
+561 
-571 RADNLLWSDVLTAA
+571 V
-585 LGTTPTDADLLMLL
+585 
-599 RDADNSQY
+599 RDDQNSQY

-620 IRYNTKKIR
+620 IRYNTKMIR
-629 FNAGLD
+629 FNAGID
-635 FVPQKTVLAY
+635 FVPQKTELAY

-749 SNAVEYNEETG
+749 SNAVSYDEETG
-760 VRTVHP
+760 VRTVRP

-781 NTGFGPDKTWTFS
+781 NTGFGPEKTWTFS

-964 NIFSGVKGGDRQDRD
+964 NIFSGIKGGDSQERD

>member
-10 LVFALFAASAWAQ
+10 IVFALFATSAWAQ
-23 KTYVVSGKVIDSA
+23 KTYVISGKVIDRV

-45 AQLLRPNNTMAN
+45 AQLLRSNKTMAS
-57 GMSTDNA
+57 GMSTDKA

-93 TFSEKNDTIRLGT
+93 TLSEKNDTVRLGT

-410 IDGIDSP
+410 VDGIDSP

-472 RASAGYSKSTSRSFS
+472 RASAGYSKSTSHSFS
-487 DSKITYF
+487 NSMIDYF
-494 QQDAERPVD
+494 QPTAEQPNE
-503 WINQFS
+503 WLNQFN
-509 DNPSMNWNAS
+509 DNPSKNWNAS

-530 NWHLQFN
+530 DWHLQFN
-537 YQFSYRYSDSD
+537 YQFSYRYSDSERALYEFSD
-548 RSLYY
+548 YDVWSHPLGYIPSTVDSLMM
-553 LNSLIDST
+553 
-561 LLQSNPELAY
+561 
-571 RADNLLWSDVLTAA
+571 V
-585 LGTTPTDADLLMLL
+585 
-599 RDADNSQY
+599 RDDQNSQY
-607 ATYKYFTHRASVG
+607 ATYKYYTHRATVG
-620 IRYNTKKIR
+620 IRYNTKMIR

-671 FSDTGQLDIRY
+671 FSDTGQLDIHY

-749 SNAVEYNEETG
+749 SNAVSYDEETG
-760 VRTVHP
+760 VRTVRP

-781 NTGFGPDKTWTFS
+781 NTGFGPEKTWTFS

-964 NIFSGVKGGDRQDRD
+964 NIFSGIKGGDSQERD

>member
-10 LVFALFAASAWAQ
+10 IVFALFATSAWAQ
-23 KTYVVSGKVIDSA
+23 KTYVISGKVIDRA

-45 AQLLRPNNTMAN
+45 AQLLRSNKTMAS
-57 GMSTDNA
+57 GMSTDKA

-93 TFSEKNDTIRLGT
+93 TLSEKNDTVRLGT

-387 FSHSSSHNDGS
+387 FSHSSSHSDGS

-410 IDGIDSP
+410 VDGIDSP

-472 RASAGYSKSTSRSFS
+472 RASAGYSKSTSHSFS
-487 DSKITYF
+487 NSMIDYF
-494 QQDAERPVD
+494 QPTAEQPNE
-503 WINQFS
+503 WLNQFN
-509 DNPSMNWNAS
+509 DNPSKNWNAS

-537 YQFSYRYSDSD
+537 YQFSYRYSDSERALYEFSD
-548 RSLYY
+548 YDVWSHPLGYIPSTVDSLMM
-553 LNSLIDST
+553 
-561 LLQSNPELAY
+561 
-571 RADNLLWSDVLTAA
+571 V
-585 LGTTPTDADLLMLL
+585 
-599 RDADNSQY
+599 RDDQNSQY

-620 IRYNTKKIR
+620 IRYNTKMIR
-629 FNAGLD
+629 FNAGID
-635 FVPQKTVLAY
+635 FVPQKTELAY

-749 SNAVEYNEETG
+749 SNAVSYDEETG
-760 VRTVHP
+760 VRTVRP

-781 NTGFGPDKTWTFS
+781 NTGFGPEKTWTFS

-799 GYKNDVGYVTN
+799 GYTNAVGYVTN

-964 NIFSGVKGGDRQDRD
+964 NIFSGIKGGDSQERD

>member
-10 LVFALFAASAWAQ
+10 IVFALFATSAWAQ
-23 KTYVVSGKVIDSA
+23 KTYVISGKVIDRA

-45 AQLLRPNNTMAN
+45 AQLLRSNKTMAS
-57 GMSTDNA
+57 GMSTDKA

-93 TFSEKNDTIRLGT
+93 TLSEKNDTVRLGT

-273 GSANNTSDRGFGGW
+273 GSANNISDRGFGGW

-387 FSHSSSHNDGS
+387 FSHSNSHNDGS

-410 IDGIDSP
+410 VDGIDSP

-472 RASAGYSKSTSRSFS
+472 RASAGYSKSTSHSFS
-487 DSKITYF
+487 NSMIDYF
-494 QQDAERPVD
+494 QPTAEQPNE
-503 WINQFS
+503 WLNQFN
-509 DNPSMNWNAS
+509 DNPSKNWNAS

-530 NWHLQFN
+530 DWHLQFN
-537 YQFSYRYSDSD
+537 YQFSYRYSDSERALYEFSD
-548 RSLYY
+548 YDVWSHPLGYIPSTVDSLMM
-553 LNSLIDST
+553 
-561 LLQSNPELAY
+561 
-571 RADNLLWSDVLTAA
+571 V
-585 LGTTPTDADLLMLL
+585 
-599 RDADNSQY
+599 RDDQNSQY

-620 IRYNTKKIR
+620 IRYNTKMIR

-671 FSDTGQLDIRY
+671 FSDTGQLDIHY

-749 SNAVEYNEETG
+749 SNAVSYDEETG
-760 VRTVHP
+760 VRTVRP

-781 NTGFGPDKTWTFS
+781 NTGFGPEKTWTFS

-964 NIFSGVKGGDRQDRD
+964 NIFSGIKGGDSQERD

>member
-10 LVFALFAASAWAQ
+10 IVFALFATSAWAQ
-23 KTYVVSGKVIDSA
+23 KTYVISGKVIDRA

-45 AQLLRPNNTMAN
+45 AQLLRSNKTMAS
-57 GMSTDNA
+57 GMSTDKA

-93 TFSEKNDTIRLGT
+93 TLSEKNDTVRLGT

-306 WENDKEKRDAGRLE
+306 WENDKEKREKGRLE

-348 GSSFANSFN
+348 GSSFSNSFS

-363 TNVNGAFRLEWH
+363 TNVNGAFRVEWH

-410 IDGIDSP
+410 VDGIDSP

-423 DDDALPSALRDIAV
+423 DDDALPAALKDIAV

-442 TTLGESKSNSF
+442 NTLGESKSNSF

-472 RASAGYSKSTSRSFS
+472 RASAGYSKSTSHSFS
-487 DSKITYF
+487 NSMIDYF
-494 QQDAERPVD
+494 QPTAEQPNE
-503 WINQFS
+503 WLNQFN
-509 DNPSMNWNAS
+509 DNPSKNWNAS

-530 NWHLQFN
+530 DWHLQFN
-537 YQFSYRYSDSD
+537 YQFSYRYSDSERALYEFSD
-548 RSLYY
+548 YDVWSHPLGYIPSTVDSLMM
-553 LNSLIDST
+553 
-561 LLQSNPELAY
+561 
-571 RADNLLWSDVLTAA
+571 V
-585 LGTTPTDADLLMLL
+585 
-599 RDADNSQY
+599 RDDQNSQY

-620 IRYNTKKIR
+620 IRYNTKMIR
-629 FNAGLD
+629 FNAGID
-635 FVPQKTVLAY
+635 FVPQKTELAY

-749 SNAVEYNEETG
+749 SNAVSYNEETG
-760 VRTVHP
+760 VRTVRP

-781 NTGFGPDKTWTFS
+781 NTGFGPEKTWTFS

-799 GYKNDVGYVTN
+799 GYTNAVGYVTN

-964 NIFSGVKGGDRQDRD
+964 NIFSGIKGGDSQERD

>member
-10 LVFALFAASAWAQ
+10 IVFALFATSAWAQ
-23 KTYVVSGKVIDSA
+23 KTYVISGKVIDRA

-45 AQLLRPNNTMAN
+45 AQLLRSNKTMAS
-57 GMSTDNA
+57 GMSTDKA

-93 TFSEKNDTIRLGT
+93 TLSEKNDTVRLGT

-306 WENDKEKRDAGRLE
+306 WENDKEKREKGRLE

-348 GSSFANSFN
+348 GSSFSNSFS

-363 TNVNGAFRLEWH
+363 TNVNGAFRVEWH

-387 FSHSSSHNDGS
+387 FSHSNSHSDGS
-398 SQSATFNADPYE
+398 SQSATFNDDPYA

-423 DDDALPSALRDIAV
+423 DDDALPSALKDIAV

-442 TTLGESKSNSF
+442 NTLGESKSNSF

-465 EGRNVSM
+465 EGRNVSL
-472 RASAGYSKSTSRSFS
+472 RASAGYSKSTSRSFT
-487 DSKITYF
+487 DSRINYF
-494 QQDAERPVD
+494 QDNADTPYE
-503 WINQFS
+503 WLNQFS
-509 DNPSMNWNAS
+509 DNPSKNWNAS

-537 YQFSYRYSDSD
+537 YQFSYRYSDSERALYEFSD
-548 RSLYY
+548 YDVWSHPLGYIPSTVDSLMM
-553 LNSLIDST
+553 
-561 LLQSNPELAY
+561 
-571 RADNLLWSDVLTAA
+571 V
-585 LGTTPTDADLLMLL
+585 
-599 RDADNSQY
+599 RDDQNSQY

-620 IRYNTKKIR
+620 IRYNTKMIR
-629 FNAGLD
+629 FNAGID

-749 SNAVEYNEETG
+749 SNAVSYDEETG
-760 VRTVHP
+760 VRTVRP

-781 NTGFGPDKTWTFS
+781 NTGFGPEKTWTFS

-799 GYKNDVGYVTN
+799 GYTNAVGYVTN

-964 NIFSGVKGGDRQDRD
+964 NIFSGIKGGDSQERD
-979 GRRRGPGRAPAMR
+979 GQRHGPGSAPAMR

>member
-10 LVFALFAASAWAQ
+10 IVFALFATSAWAQ
-23 KTYVVSGKVIDSA
+23 KTYVISGKVIDRA

-45 AQLLRPNNTMAN
+45 AQLLRSNKTMAS
-57 GMSTDNA
+57 GMSTDKA

-93 TFSEKNDTIRLGT
+93 TLSEKNDTVRLGT

-112 AQALG
+112 SQALG

-306 WENDKEKRDAGRLE
+306 WENDKEKREKGRLE

-348 GSSFANSFN
+348 GSSFSNSFN

-363 TNVNGAFRLEWH
+363 TNVNGAFRVEWH

-387 FSHSSSHNDGS
+387 FSHSNSHSDGS
-398 SQSATFNADPYE
+398 SQSATFNDDPYA

-423 DDDALPSALRDIAV
+423 DDDALPAALKDIAV

-442 TTLGESKSNSF
+442 NTLGESKSNSF

-472 RASAGYSKSTSRSFS
+472 RASAGYSKSTSHSFS
-487 DSKITYF
+487 NSMIDYF
-494 QQDAERPVD
+494 QPTAEQPNE
-503 WINQFS
+503 WLNQFN
-509 DNPSMNWNAS
+509 DNPSKNWNAS

-530 NWHLQFN
+530 DWHLQFN
-537 YQFSYRYSDSD
+537 YQFSYRYSDSERALYEFSD
-548 RSLYY
+548 YDVWSHPLGYIPSTVDSLMM
-553 LNSLIDST
+553 
-561 LLQSNPELAY
+561 
-571 RADNLLWSDVLTAA
+571 V
-585 LGTTPTDADLLMLL
+585 
-599 RDADNSQY
+599 RDDQNSQY
-607 ATYKYFTHRASVG
+607 ATYKYYTHRATVG
-620 IRYNTKKIR
+620 IRYNTKMIR

-671 FSDTGQLDIRY
+671 FSDTGQLDIHY

-749 SNAVEYNEETG
+749 SNAVSYDEETG
-760 VRTVHP
+760 VRTVRP

-781 NTGFGPDKTWTFS
+781 NTGFGPEKTWTFS

-964 NIFSGVKGGDRQDRD
+964 NIFSGIKGGDSQERD
-979 GRRRGPGRAPAMR
+979 GQRHGPGRAPAMR

>member
-1 MKEVRGLLL
+1 MI
-10 LVFALFAASAWAQ
+10 
-23 KTYVVSGKVIDSA
+23 SGKVIDRA

-45 AQLLRPNNTMAN
+45 AQLLRSNKTMAS
-57 GMSTDNA
+57 GMSTDKA

-93 TFSEKNDTIRLGT
+93 TLSEKNDTVRLGT

-117 EAVVSATQARV
+117 EAVVSAKQARV

-200 LVSKLKAYDKK
+200 LVSKLKAYDKQ

-273 GSANNTSDRGFGGW
+273 GSANNISDRGFGGW

-348 GSSFANSFN
+348 GSSFSNSFN

-387 FSHSSSHNDGS
+387 FSHSNSHSDGS
-398 SQSATFNADPYE
+398 SQSATFNDDPYA

-423 DDDALPSALRDIAV
+423 DDDALPAALKDIAV

-442 TTLGESKSNSF
+442 NTLGESKSNSF

-465 EGRNVSM
+465 EGRNVSL
-472 RASAGYSKSTSRSFS
+472 RASAGYSKSTSRSFT
-487 DSKITYF
+487 DSRINYF
-494 QQDAERPVD
+494 QDNADTPYE
-503 WINQFS
+503 WLNQFS
-509 DNPSMNWNAS
+509 DNPSKNWNAS

-561 LLQSNPELAY
+561 LLESHPELAY
-571 RADNLLWSDVLTAA
+571 QADNLLWSDVLTAA
-585 LGTTPTDADLLMLL
+585 LGTVPTDADLLMLL

-607 ATYKYFTHRASVG
+607 ATYKYYTHRATVG
-620 IRYNTKKIR
+620 IRYNTKMIR
-629 FNAGLD
+629 FNAGID

-645 NRPSQIDTTVT
+645 NRPSQIDTTV
-656 RHVFNVSPQVRLRYR
+656 SPQVRLRYR
-671 FSDTGQLDIRY
+671 FSDTGQLDIHY

-749 SNAVEYNEETG
+749 SNAVSYDEETG
-760 VRTVHP
+760 VRTVRP
-766 ENINGNWNARGNFMF
+766 ENINGKWNARGNFMF

-799 GYKNDVGYVTN
+799 GYTNDVGYVTN

-858 NQDTWNFSYGLNG
+858 NRDTWNFSYGLNG

-964 NIFSGVKGGDRQDRD
+964 NIFSGIKGGDSQERD

>member
-10 LVFALFAASAWAQ
+10 IVFALFATSAWAQ
-23 KTYVVSGKVIDSA
+23 KTYVISGKVIDRA

-45 AQLLRPNNTMAN
+45 AQLLRSNKTMAS
-57 GMSTDNA
+57 GMSTDKA

-93 TFSEKNDTIRLGT
+93 TLSEKNDTVRLGT

-293 GLTATKSAGADFY
+293 GLTASKSAGADFY

-398 SQSATFNADPYE
+398 SQSATFNDDPYA

-472 RASAGYSKSTSRSFS
+472 RASAGYSKSTSHSFS
-487 DSKITYF
+487 NSMIDYF
-494 QQDAERPVD
+494 QPTAEQPNE
-503 WINQFS
+503 WLNQFN
-509 DNPSMNWNAS
+509 DNPSKNWNAS

-530 NWHLQFN
+530 DWHLQFN
-537 YQFSYRYSDSD
+537 YQFSYRYSDSERALYEFSD
-548 RSLYY
+548 YDVWSHPLGYIPSTVDSLMM
-553 LNSLIDST
+553 
-561 LLQSNPELAY
+561 
-571 RADNLLWSDVLTAA
+571 V
-585 LGTTPTDADLLMLL
+585 
-599 RDADNSQY
+599 RDDQNSQY

-620 IRYNTKKIR
+620 IRYNTKMIR
-629 FNAGLD
+629 FNAGID
-635 FVPQKTVLAY
+635 FVPQKTELAY

-749 SNAVEYNEETG
+749 SNAVSYDEETG
-760 VRTVHP
+760 VRTVRP

-781 NTGFGPDKTWTFS
+781 NTGFGPEKTWTFS

-964 NIFSGVKGGDRQDRD
+964 NIFSGIKGGDSQERD

>member
-10 LVFALFAASAWAQ
+10 IVFALFATSAWAQ
-23 KTYVVSGKVIDSA
+23 KTYVISGKVIDRA

-45 AQLLRPNNTMAN
+45 AQLLRSNKTMAS
-57 GMSTDNA
+57 GMSTDKA

-93 TFSEKNDTIRLGT
+93 TLSEKNDTVRLGT

-398 SQSATFNADPYE
+398 SQSATFNADPYA

-423 DDDALPSALRDIAV
+423 DDDALPSALKDIAV

-472 RASAGYSKSTSRSFS
+472 RASAGYSKSTSHSFS
-487 DSKITYF
+487 NSMIDYF
-494 QQDAERPVD
+494 QPTAEQPNE
-503 WINQFS
+503 WLNQFN
-509 DNPSMNWNAS
+509 DNPSKNWNAS

-530 NWHLQFN
+530 DWHLQFN
-537 YQFSYRYSDSD
+537 YQFSYRYSDSERALYEFSD
-548 RSLYY
+548 YDVWSHPLGYIPSTVDSLMM
-553 LNSLIDST
+553 
-561 LLQSNPELAY
+561 
-571 RADNLLWSDVLTAA
+571 V
-585 LGTTPTDADLLMLL
+585 
-599 RDADNSQY
+599 RDDQNSQY

-620 IRYNTKKIR
+620 IRYNTKMIR
-629 FNAGLD
+629 FNAGID

-671 FSDTGQLDIRY
+671 FSDTGQLDIHY

-749 SNAVEYNEETG
+749 SNAVSYDEETG
-760 VRTVHP
+760 VRTVRP

-781 NTGFGPDKTWTFS
+781 NTGFGPEKTWTFS
-794 TFTNL
+794 AFTNL

-964 NIFSGVKGGDRQDRD
+964 NIFSGIKGGDSQERD

>member
-10 LVFALFAASAWAQ
+10 IVFALFATSAWAQ
-23 KTYVVSGKVIDSA
+23 KTYVISGKVIDRA

-45 AQLLRPNNTMAN
+45 AQLLRSNKTMAS
-57 GMSTDNA
+57 GMSTDKA

-93 TFSEKNDTIRLGT
+93 TLSEKNDTVRLGT

-410 IDGIDSP
+410 VDGIDSP

-472 RASAGYSKSTSRSFS
+472 RASAGYSKSTSHSFS
-487 DSKITYF
+487 NSMIDYF
-494 QQDAERPVD
+494 QPTAEQPYE
-503 WINQFS
+503 WLNQFN
-509 DNPSMNWNAS
+509 DNPSKNWNAS

-530 NWHLQFN
+530 DWHLQFN
-537 YQFSYRYSDSD
+537 YQFSYRYSDSERALYEFSD
-548 RSLYY
+548 YDVWSHPLGYIPSTVDSLMM
-553 LNSLIDST
+553 
-561 LLQSNPELAY
+561 
-571 RADNLLWSDVLTAA
+571 V
-585 LGTTPTDADLLMLL
+585 
-599 RDADNSQY
+599 RDDQNSQY

-620 IRYNTKKIR
+620 IRYNTKMIR
-629 FNAGLD
+629 FNAGID
-635 FVPQKTVLAY
+635 FVPQKTELAY

-749 SNAVEYNEETG
+749 SNAVSYDEETG
-760 VRTVHP
+760 VRTVRP

-781 NTGFGPDKTWTFS
+781 NTGFGPEKTWTFS

-799 GYKNDVGYVTN
+799 GYTNAVGYVTN

-917 TATISL
+917 AATISL

-964 NIFSGVKGGDRQDRD
+964 NIFSGIKGGDSQERD

>member
-10 LVFALFAASAWAQ
+10 IVFALFATSAWAQ
-23 KTYVVSGKVIDSA
+23 KTYVISGKVIDRA

-45 AQLLRPNNTMAN
+45 AQLLRSNKTMAS
-57 GMSTDNA
+57 GMSTDKA

-93 TFSEKNDTIRLGT
+93 TLSEKNDTVRLGT

-306 WENDKEKRDAGRLE
+306 WENDKEKREKGRLE

-348 GSSFANSFN
+348 GSSFSNSFS

-387 FSHSSSHNDGS
+387 FSHSNSHSDGS
-398 SQSATFNADPYE
+398 SQSATFNDDPYA

-423 DDDALPSALRDIAV
+423 DDDALPAALKDIAV

-442 TTLGESKSNSF
+442 NTLGESKSNSF

-465 EGRNVSM
+465 EGRNVSL
-472 RASAGYSKSTSRSFS
+472 RASAGYSKSTSHSFS
-487 DSKITYF
+487 NSMIDYF
-494 QQDAERPVD
+494 QPTAEQPNE
-503 WINQFS
+503 WLNQFN
-509 DNPSMNWNAS
+509 DNPSKNWNAS

-530 NWHLQFN
+530 DWHLQFN
-537 YQFSYRYSDSD
+537 YQFSYRYSDSERALYEFSD
-548 RSLYY
+548 YDVWSHPLGYIPSTVDSLMM
-553 LNSLIDST
+553 
-561 LLQSNPELAY
+561 
-571 RADNLLWSDVLTAA
+571 V
-585 LGTTPTDADLLMLL
+585 
-599 RDADNSQY
+599 RDDQNSQY

-620 IRYNTKKIR
+620 IRYNTKMIR
-629 FNAGLD
+629 FNAGFD

-749 SNAVEYNEETG
+749 SNAVSYDEETG
-760 VRTVHP
+760 VRTVRP

-781 NTGFGPDKTWTFS
+781 NTGFGPEKTWTFS

-799 GYKNDVGYVTN
+799 GYTNAVGYVTN

-964 NIFSGVKGGDRQDRD
+964 NIFSGIKGGDSQERD
-979 GRRRGPGRAPAMR
+979 GQRQGPGRAPAMR

>member
-10 LVFALFAASAWAQ
+10 IVFALFATSAWAQ
-23 KTYVVSGKVIDSA
+23 KTYVISGKVIDRA

-45 AQLLRPNNTMAN
+45 AQLLRSNKTMAS
-57 GMSTDNA
+57 GMSTDKA

-93 TFSEKNDTIRLGT
+93 TLSEKNDTVRLGT

-363 TNVNGAFRLEWH
+363 TNVNGAFRVEWH

-387 FSHSSSHNDGS
+387 FSHSNSHSDGS
-398 SQSATFNADPYE
+398 NQSATFNDDPYA

-472 RASAGYSKSTSRSFS
+472 RASAGYSKSTSHSFS
-487 DSKITYF
+487 NSMIDYF
-494 QQDAERPVD
+494 QPTAEQPNE
-503 WINQFS
+503 WLNQFN
-509 DNPSMNWNAS
+509 DNPSKNWNAS

-530 NWHLQFN
+530 DWHLQFN
-537 YQFSYRYSDSD
+537 YQFSYRYSDSERALYEFSD
-548 RSLYY
+548 YDVWSHPLGYIPSTVDSLMM
-553 LNSLIDST
+553 
-561 LLQSNPELAY
+561 
-571 RADNLLWSDVLTAA
+571 V
-585 LGTTPTDADLLMLL
+585 
-599 RDADNSQY
+599 RDDQNSQY

-620 IRYNTKKIR
+620 IRYNTKMIR
-629 FNAGLD
+629 FNAGID
-635 FVPQKTVLAY
+635 FVPQKTELAY

-671 FSDTGQLDIRY
+671 FSDTGQLDIHY

-749 SNAVEYNEETG
+749 SNAVSYNEETG
-760 VRTVHP
+760 VRTVRP

-781 NTGFGPDKTWTFS
+781 NTGFGPEKTWTFS

-964 NIFSGVKGGDRQDRD
+964 NIFSGIKGGDSQERD

>member
-10 LVFALFAASAWAQ
+10 IVFALFATSAWAQ
-23 KTYVVSGKVIDSA
+23 KTYVISGKVIDRA

-45 AQLLRPNNTMAN
+45 AQLLRSNKTMAS
-57 GMSTDNA
+57 GMSTDKA

-93 TFSEKNDTIRLGT
+93 TLSEKNDTVRLGT

-243 NVDLGYG
+243 NIDLGYG

-348 GSSFANSFN
+348 GSSFSNSFN

-410 IDGIDSP
+410 VDGIDSP

-423 DDDALPSALRDIAV
+423 DDDALPAALKDIAV

-465 EGRNVSM
+465 EGRNVSL

-487 DSKITYF
+487 NSMIDYF
-494 QQDAERPVD
+494 QPTAEQPNE
-503 WINQFS
+503 WLNQFN
-509 DNPSMNWNAS
+509 DNPSKNWNAS

-530 NWHLQFN
+530 DWHLQFN
-537 YQFSYRYSDSD
+537 YQFSYRYSDSERALYEFSD
-548 RSLYY
+548 YDVWSHPLGYIPSTVDSLMM
-553 LNSLIDST
+553 
-561 LLQSNPELAY
+561 
-571 RADNLLWSDVLTAA
+571 V
-585 LGTTPTDADLLMLL
+585 
-599 RDADNSQY
+599 RDDQNSQY

-620 IRYNTKKIR
+620 IRYNTKMIR
-629 FNAGLD
+629 FNAGID

-671 FSDTGQLDIRY
+671 FSDTGQLDIHY

-749 SNAVEYNEETG
+749 SNAVSYDEETG
-760 VRTVHP
+760 VRTVRP

-917 TATISL
+917 AATISL

-964 NIFSGVKGGDRQDRD
+964 NIFSGIKGGDSQERD